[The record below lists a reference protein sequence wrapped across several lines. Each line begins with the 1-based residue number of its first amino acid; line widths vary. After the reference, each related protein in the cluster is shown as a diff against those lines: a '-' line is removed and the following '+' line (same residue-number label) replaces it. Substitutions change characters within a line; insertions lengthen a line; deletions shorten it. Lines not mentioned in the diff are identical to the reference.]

1 MIIIQN
7 LNNYSV
13 VAFYDPLI
21 SVICDCNMVQN
32 GGSRPVQDDFKH
44 DMMRVYCRIQS
55 LRRHNFQHHGSKYS
69 NNDDDDGNY
78 RAIFYH
84 H

>member
-1 MIIIQN
+1 M
-7 LNNYSV
+7 
-13 VAFYDPLI
+13 
-21 SVICDCNMVQN
+21 QN
-32 GGSRPVQDDFKH
+32 GGSEPVQDDFKH

-55 LRRHNFQHHGSKYS
+55 LRRHNFQHDGSKYG
-69 NNDDDDGNY
+69 NNDDDGNY